1 MGIRASGY
9 HATFALLKGL
19 GALSLALAASLP
31 ASAADSQQALF
42 DGYVSSPSYR
52 AILQKAYNDY
62 EPAVLKSK
70 CHTLTVVSFDKPEM
84 VESYVFVRDT
94 GGWRMDGG
102 AWVARATLDAC
113 GTIVIRRAL
122 VESASNNTLRTR
134 ALLPGEYG
142 GGLKLEEPARGYV
155 IQSMLVST
163 NCKDWRSPVVLDIK
177 LKAKSKP
184 SPKGWT
190 ENWTAMMCGKMV
202 TATVDYL
209 PDAVRGTN
217 GMSFLTT
224 NIKAQ

>member
-9 HATFALLKGL
+9 HAAFTLLKGL
-19 GALSLALAASLP
+19 GALPLTLLAILPAAAAS
-31 ASAADSQQALF
+31 SQQQALF

-70 CHTLTVVSFDKPEM
+70 CHTLTLVSFDPPEM
-84 VESYVFVRDT
+84 IESYEFVRDT
-94 GGWRMDGG
+94 GGWRMDNG

-113 GTIVIRRAL
+113 GTKVIRRAL

-142 GGLKLEEPARGYV
+142 GGMKLEEPARGYV
-155 IQSMLVST
+155 IQSMLVT
-163 NCKDWRSPVVLDIK
+163 TGCKDWRSPVVLDIK
-177 LKAKSKP
+177 LKTKP
-184 SPKGWT
+184 NPKGWT
-190 ENWTAMMCGKMV
+190 ENWTAMMCQKTV
-202 TATVDYL
+202 TATVDYI
-209 PDAVRGTN
+209 PDTIRGTN

>member
-1 MGIRASGY
+1 MAFRASGY
-9 HATFALLKGL
+9 HATFALLKGS
-19 GALSLALAASLP
+19 GALALALVGALP
-31 ASAADSQQALF
+31 ASAADNQQAMF
-42 DGYVSSPSYR
+42 DGYVGSPAYR
-52 AILQKAYNDY
+52 TILEKAYNNY

-70 CHTLTVVSFDKPEM
+70 CRTLTVVSFDKPEM
-84 VESYVFVRDT
+84 IESYVFVHDT
-94 GGWRMDGG
+94 GGWRMNGG

-113 GTIVIRRAL
+113 GTKVIRRAL

-155 IQSMLVST
+155 IQTMLVST

-177 LKAKSKP
+177 LKTKP
-184 SPKGWT
+184 NPKGWT
-190 ENWTAMMCGKMV
+190 ENWTAMMCSKVV

-209 PDAVRGTN
+209 PDTVHGTN
-217 GMSFLTT
+217 GMAFLTT